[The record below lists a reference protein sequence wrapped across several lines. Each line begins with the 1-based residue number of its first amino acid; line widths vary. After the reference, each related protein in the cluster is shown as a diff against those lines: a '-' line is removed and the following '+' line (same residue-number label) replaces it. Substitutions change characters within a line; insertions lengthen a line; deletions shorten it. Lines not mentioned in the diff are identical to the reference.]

1 MIRGLELLFYVR
13 NFTDIGELEG
23 LLLELLL
30 DGDRGGG
37 VGEAVLLDRVHL
49 LVTLGHLPWAWQEI
63 SK

>member
-13 NFTDIGELEG
+13 NFTHIGELES

-30 DGDRGGG
+30 DRDRGCG

>member
-1 MIRGLELLFYVR
+1 MSG
-13 NFTDIGELEG
+13 THIGELES

-37 VGEAVLLDRVHL
+37 VGEAVILDRVNL

>member
-1 MIRGLELLFYVR
+1 MELLFYVR